1 MFREIY
7 ETTAEYLRR
16 EEENKE
22 RRRNRMIAEMAD
34 TRIDIYRARH
44 ANEVSMAVEDTFDF
58 DPDKL
63 IGSF

>member
-1 MFREIY
+1 MFREIH

-16 EEENKE
+16 EAEDEER

-34 TRIDIYRARH
+34 TRMDIYDARH
-44 ANEVSMAVEDTFDF
+44 SAEAMASETEFIL

-63 IGSF
+63 IGA

>member
-1 MFREIY
+1 MFREIH

-16 EEENKE
+16 EEDEDR

-34 TRIDIYRARH
+34 TRMDIYNARH
-44 ANEVSMAVEDTFDF
+44 SAEAMAAEAEFVI

-63 IGSF
+63 IGA